1 MASLLNSLFPQP
13 QMQINPQMK
22 QMIQMIKSAKNP
34 QAAFNSMVQNNPQF
48 KAFVESNK
56 GKTPEQVAK
65 EHGIDL
71 ASIMKQL

>member
-1 MASLLNSLFPQP
+1 
-13 QMQINPQMK
+13 
-22 QMIQMIKSAKNP
+22 MIQMMKSAKNP

-48 KAFVESNK
+48 KAFIESNK

-71 ASIMKQL
+71 ASIMGMIK